1 MSHEKSPTPCS
12 QEPRLAHLEAA
23 VTGINTTLNDVKD
36 LLKSSIQADE
46 RINTL
51 QKENHDQEKRLRRL
65 EQTQAA
71 GRWLERVAWILVA
84 SGLGW
89 LFHSKG

>member
-1 MSHEKSPTPCS
+1 M
-12 QEPRLAHLEAA
+12 
-23 VTGINTTLNDVKD
+23 TGINTTLNDVKD

-65 EQTQAA
+65 EQTQEA

-84 SGLGW
+84 AGLGW